1 MSKLLLGAPVAK
13 EICERLNPV
22 VEELKAKGV
31 CPALALVRVGQKED
45 DIAYEQAA
53 IKRMASLGIETKQFL
68 FPDDVNDKE
77 LISCIEEINKD
88 DNIHGCLF
96 FRPLKDKDLEE
107 EVIKTL
113 NPKKDMD
120 CMTAIA
126 LSSVFAGKG
135 EGYPPCTAK
144 ACVELLKYYGYELTG
159 KNITVV
165 GRSLVIGKPVA
176 MMLLAEN
183 ATVTMAHTRTKNL
196 EEVCNKADILVVAAG
211 KAKVVSKQHVNPNQ
225 IVVDVGINVD
235 GDSIVGDVDFE
246 EVESVVE
253 AITPVPRGVGSIT
266 TAVLAS
272 HVVAA
277 AGKTI

>member
-13 EICERLNPV
+13 NICERLKPV
-22 VEELKAKGV
+22 IEELNAKGV
-31 CPALALVRVGQKED
+31 CPTLALVRVGQKED

-53 IKRMASLGIETKQFL
+53 IKRMESLGIETKQFL
-68 FPDDVNDKE
+68 FPENVNDKE

-88 DNIHGCLF
+88 NNIHGCLL
-96 FRPLKDKDLEE
+96 FRPLKDKTLEE
-107 EVIKTL
+107 EVIRAL

-120 CMTAIA
+120 CMTVAA
-126 LSSVFAGKG
+126 LSSVFTGKG

-144 ACVELLKYYGYELTG
+144 ACIELLKYYGYELTG

-176 MMLLAEN
+176 MMLLSEN
-183 ATVTMAHTRTKNL
+183 ATVTIAHTKTSNL
-196 EEVCNKADILVVAAG
+196 EEICSKADILVVAAG
-211 KAKVVSKQHVNPNQ
+211 KAKVISKQHVNQNQ

-235 GDSIVGDVDFE
+235 GDLIVGDVDFDE
-246 EVESVVE
+246 IEKVVD
-253 AITPVPRGVGSIT
+253 AITPVPKGIGSIT

-272 HVVAA
+272 HVVSAA
-277 AGKTI
+277 EKSL